1 MALPAPR
8 MLDPRS
14 VPALRW
20 GIIGPG
26 SIADTFVGAIHRH
39 TTQRAVATAS
49 RTPERAQVFAQTH
62 GLERV
67 HESYEALVDDPEVD
81 AIYVATH
88 ISDHLHYAHM
98 AVDAGKHVLVEKP
111 LSYSAQDAEAFFAHA
126 QAAGVLAMEAMW
138 TRYLPISDVY
148 RQLVEAGA
156 IGTPEF
162 FQANFANDNR
172 HIERLWTPASGGI
185 VHDMGIYPI
194 AFAQFVMGNPSA
206 IHATGRVTAEGMDA
220 ESYVTLEYDNGSRSL
235 LYISGTATVPC
246 TATIS
251 TSTNMVTFDHPFFV
265 PTGLSVSNKDLYFT
279 GEHWADTTPV
289 QGHDGLSYQAAYFA
303 HYVSEGRTDSPLHSH
318 ADTVGNLRVA
328 EAICEQVGANPSGN

>member
-1 MALPAPR
+1 MSLPTPR
-8 MLDPRS
+8 ILDPKS
-14 VPALRW
+14 APALRW

-49 RTPERAQVFAQTH
+49 RTPGQADAFAKAH

-67 HESYEALVDDPEVD
+67 HENYEALVSDPEVD

-88 ISDHLHYAHM
+88 ISDHLAYARM

-111 LSYSAQDAEAFFAHA
+111 LSYSAADTEEFFAHA

-138 TRYLPISDVY
+138 TRYLPVSDVY
-148 RQLVEAGA
+148 RQLVESGD

-172 HIERLWTPASGGI
+172 HIGRLWTPASGGI

-194 AFAQFVMGNPSA
+194 AFAQFVMGNPTS
-206 IHATGRVTAEGMDA
+206 ITATGRVNSDGMDE
-220 ESYVTLEYDNGSRSL
+220 ESYVTLDYDNGARAL

-279 GEHWADTTPV
+279 GERWSDTSGV
-289 QGHDGLSYQAAYFA
+289 QGHDGLSYQATYFA
-303 HYVSEGRTDSPLHSH
+303 QYVSEGRTDSPLHSH

-328 EAICEQVGANPSGN
+328 EAICEQVGANPSGR

>member
-1 MALPAPR
+1 MALPTPR

-49 RTPERAQVFAQTH
+49 RTPERAHAFAKTH

-67 HESYEALVDDPEVD
+67 HESYEALVSDPEVD
-81 AIYVATH
+81 VIYVATH
-88 ISDHLHYAHM
+88 ISDHLTYARM
-98 AVDAGKHVLVEKP
+98 AVDAGKHVLLEKP
-111 LSYSAQDAEAFFAHA
+111 LCYSAAEAEEFFAHA
-126 QAAGVLAMEAMW
+126 ESEGVLVMEAMW
-138 TRYLPISDVY
+138 TRYLPVSDFY
-148 RQLVEAGA
+148 RQLVEAGD

-172 HIERLWTPASGGI
+172 HIDRLWTPGSGGI

-206 IHATGRVTAEGMDA
+206 IHATGRVNANGMDE
-220 ESYVTLEYDNGSRSL
+220 ESYVTLEYENGSRSL

-246 TATIS
+246 TATVS
-251 TSTNMVTFDHPFFV
+251 TPDKMVTFDHPFFV
-265 PTGLSVSNKDLYFT
+265 PTGLSVSTKDLYFT
-279 GEHWADTTPV
+279 GEHWSDTTPI
-289 QGHDGLSYQAAYFA
+289 QGHDGLSYQATYLAQ
-303 HYVSEGRTDSPLHSH
+303 YVSEGRTDSPLHSH
-318 ADTVGNLRVA
+318 ADTVGNIRVA
-328 EAICEQVGANPSGN
+328 ETICSQVGANPSGR

>member
-8 MLDPRS
+8 ILDPQS

-39 TTQRAVATAS
+39 TGQRAVATAS
-49 RTPERAQVFAQTH
+49 RTPGQADAFAKTH

-67 HESYEALVDDPEVD
+67 HESYEALVDDPNVEV
-81 AIYVATH
+81 IYVATH
-88 ISDHLHYAHM
+88 ISDHLTYARM
-98 AVDAGKHVLVEKP
+98 AVDAGKHVLLEKP
-111 LSYSAQDAEAFFAHA
+111 LCYTAAEVEEFFAHA
-126 QAAGVLAMEAMW
+126 ESSGVLVMEAMW
-138 TRYLPISDVY
+138 TRYLPVSDVY
-148 RQLVEAGA
+148 RQLVEAGE

-172 HIERLWTPASGGI
+172 HIERLWTPGSGGI

-246 TATIS
+246 TATVS
-251 TSTNMVTFDHPFFV
+251 TSEKMVTFDHPFFV
-265 PTGLSVSNKDLYFT
+265 PTGLSVSSKDLYFS
-279 GEHWADTTPV
+279 GEHWADTSAI
-289 QGHDGLSYQAAYFA
+289 QGHDGLSYQASYLAQ
-303 HYVSEGRTDSPLHSH
+303 YVSEGRTDSPLHSH
-318 ADTVGNLRVA
+318 QDTIENIRVA
-328 EAICEQVGANPSGN
+328 EQICLQLGANPSGR

>member
-8 MLDPRS
+8 ILDPQS

-26 SIADTFVGAIHRH
+26 SIADTFVAAIHRH
-39 TTQRAVATAS
+39 TEQRAVATAS
-49 RTPERAQVFAQTH
+49 RTPGQADAFAKTH

-67 HESYEALVDDPEVD
+67 HESYEALVTDPDVD
-81 AIYVATH
+81 VIYVATH
-88 ISDHLHYAHM
+88 ISDHLTYARM
-98 AVDAGKHVLVEKP
+98 AVDAGKHVLLEKP
-111 LSYSAQDAEAFFAHA
+111 LCYTAAEAEEFFSHA
-126 QAAGVLAMEAMW
+126 KSAGVLVMEAMW
-138 TRYLPISDVY
+138 TRYLPVSDVY
-148 RQLVEAGA
+148 RQLVEAGE

-172 HIERLWTPASGGI
+172 HIERLWTPGSGGI

-194 AFAQFVMGNPSA
+194 AFAQFIMGNPST

-246 TATIS
+246 TATVS
-251 TSTNMVTFDHPFFV
+251 TSEKMVTFDHPFFV
-265 PTGLSVSNKDLYFT
+265 PTGLSVSSKDLYFS

-289 QGHDGLSYQAAYFA
+289 QGHDGLSYQANYVAQ
-303 HYVSEGRTDSPLHSH
+303 YVSEGRTDSPLHSH
-318 ADTVGNLRVA
+318 ADTIDNIRVA
-328 EAICEQVGANPSGN
+328 ETICNQIGANPGGA